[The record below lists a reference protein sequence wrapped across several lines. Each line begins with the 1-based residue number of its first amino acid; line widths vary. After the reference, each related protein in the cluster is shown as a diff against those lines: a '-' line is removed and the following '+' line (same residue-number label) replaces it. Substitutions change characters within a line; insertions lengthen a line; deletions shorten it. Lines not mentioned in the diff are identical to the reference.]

1 MTQTLIYVALGG
13 AFGSML
19 RFILSYFLAQYKVFK
34 VAPGTLVINL
44 IGSFL
49 IGLLI
54 NTTVKS
60 AQHENVHFFL
70 ITGVIG
76 GFTTFSAF
84 SLENM
89 YLLKDAEYK
98 YLLLNIIVQTF
109 GGLLLAFAGY
119 SLGKAFN

>member
-19 RFILSYFLAQYKVFK
+19 RFILGYSLAHYKVFK
-34 VAPGTLVINL
+34 VASGTLVVNL

-54 NTTVKS
+54 STTVKN
-60 AQHENVHFFL
+60 AQHENVRFFL
-70 ITGVIG
+70 ITGVLG

-89 YLLKDAEYK
+89 HLLKDAEYK
-98 YLLLNIIVQTF
+98 YLLLNIMVQTF

-119 SLGKAFN
+119 ALGKSLN